1 MYGVLSM
8 NICSLCN
15 PDSVHKRDEAY
26 RLLGSGC
33 SLASVAER
41 LKISYPVLQ
50 RCWSEHD
57 TDPLRNVGRRLVK
70 AKRRLAKAEA
80 HHKKLKTPDVQ
91 SRLELDSALKNVND
105 LERLAEQV
113 ARDFPTDGKSSLI
126 GDEAGRM
133 ADYLDSIIEEGGR
146 TKYACHEVKLLGLG
160 VQMEHNPELL
170 PIFKKIADDPALLA
184 TIQNLMRG
192 AA

>member
-1 MYGVLSM
+1 M

-15 PDSVHKRDEAY
+15 PDSVTKRDEAY
-26 RLLGSGC
+26 KLLGSGC
-33 SLASVAER
+33 SIASVAEK

-57 TDPLRNVGRRLVK
+57 TDPVRNISRRLVR
-70 AKRRLAKAEA
+70 AKRRLAKAET
-80 HHKKLKTPDVQ
+80 HHKKLKVPDVQ

-113 ARDFPTDGKSSLI
+113 ARGFPTNATSSLI

-133 ADYLDSIIEEGGR
+133 ADYLDSIIEQAGR

-170 PIFKKIADDPALLA
+170 PIFKRIANDPSLLSA
-184 TIQNLMRG
+184 VQTLMRG

>member
-1 MYGVLSM
+1 M
-8 NICSLCN
+8 NSCTLCD
-15 PDSVHKRDEAY
+15 PDNLERRGKAY
-26 RLLGSGC
+26 KLLAEGC
-33 SLASVAER
+33 SIAATAAKLD
-41 LKISYPVLQ
+41 IGYYVLQ
-50 RCWSEHD
+50 RCWTEHD
-57 TDPLRNVGRRLVK
+57 QDAVRNVQRRLLK
-70 AKRRLAKAEA
+70 AKKRLAKAEA

-133 ADYLDSIIEEGGR
+133 AEYLDSIIIEAGR
-146 TKYACHEVKLLGLG
+146 IHYAGREVKLLGLG
-160 VQMEHNPELL
+160 VQMEKNPELL
-170 PIFKKIADDPALLA
+170 PVFQRIADDPTLLV
-184 TIQNLMRG
+184 TVQNLMKG